1 MEYTSDLV
9 PRILRDIDNS
19 VLALD
24 GHGHIIYM
32 NPQCR
37 ALLTLDDTAIGRTYA
52 EVFFDEQKRKT
63 THFISLLSR
72 QYIKKSK
79 YIAAR

>member
-37 ALLTLDDTAIGRTYA
+37 ALLTLDDTAIG
-52 EVFFDEQKRKT
+52 
-63 THFISLLSR
+63 
-72 QYIKKSK
+72 
-79 YIAAR
+79 